1 MQWVARVNCAL
12 CALDHTDAAGS
23 SMHPSLRLPTCRVC
37 LALES
42 EKLSADDLRS
52 VVSSIRVIS
61 SLESLRWRL
70 SVLRISHSSVC
81 LSDMFLI
88 VMLSAAFSLMRDSL
102 LQRRVW
108 ILVWNSSMLSGNCS
122 LSGWLL
128 GCSLLFSGSL
138 SRGESRRVDRSSSR
152 RNISVR

>member
-23 SMHPSLRLPTCRVC
+23 SMHPSLRLPTCRAC

-108 ILVWNSSMLSGNCS
+108 ILVWRISSSSSSQTCGGTDEGTGRN
-122 LSGWLL
+122 GGERLL
-128 GCSLLFSGSL
+128 WSGSSL
-138 SRGESRRVDRSSSR
+138 TDRSSKS

>member
-1 MQWVARVNCAL
+1 MLYQDVMDRLSTVSI
-12 CALDHTDAAGS
+12 LDYTDAVGR
-23 SMHPSLRLPTCRVC
+23 SMHPSLLLPTCSAC
-37 LALES
+37 LES

-88 VMLSAAFSLMRDSL
+88 VMLSAAFSLMR
-102 LQRRVW
+102 
-108 ILVWNSSMLSGNCS
+108 N
-122 LSGWLL
+122 
-128 GCSLLFSGSL
+128 SL
-138 SRGESRRVDRSSSR
+138 SRLRVCSLTWRISSSSSSQTCGGTDEGTGRISREGFFWLGINLIDRSSKS
-152 RNISVR
+152 RNIRAR